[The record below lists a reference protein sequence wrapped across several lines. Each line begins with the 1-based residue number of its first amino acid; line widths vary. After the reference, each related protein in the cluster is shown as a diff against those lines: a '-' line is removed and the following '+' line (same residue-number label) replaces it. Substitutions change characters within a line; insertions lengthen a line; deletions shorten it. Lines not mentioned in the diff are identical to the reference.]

1 MPKTASRIEL
11 RYRALGG
18 QPWQPSRASGPPEA
32 TGNLATFLG
41 YRLCRAVR
49 RNHFVAQ
56 ALGIGQR
63 VTWPLYWQKWP
74 SWPSGAAA
82 GQRPRFF
89 QPNRNRLQDSST
101 RIV

>member
-1 MPKTASRIEL
+1 MPLISVNWMPKVASRIGL
-11 RYRALGG
+11 RCAAEDG

-32 TGNLATFLG
+32 TGNLATFGGIVSACAL
-41 YRLCRAVR
+41 R
-49 RNHFVAQ
+49 RNQFVIQ

-74 SWPSGAAA
+74 SCPSGAAV

-89 QPNRNRLQDSST
+89 QPDRN
-101 RIV
+101 